1 MSTIHEQTNVEIFV
15 IKQKLKQ
22 ERKSYYQMRKQR
34 SKTSTIMNI
43 FMQIFN
49 VKIIF
54 ALLNRWTKRD

>member
-49 VKIIF
+49 VK
-54 ALLNRWTKRD
+54 LSLHC